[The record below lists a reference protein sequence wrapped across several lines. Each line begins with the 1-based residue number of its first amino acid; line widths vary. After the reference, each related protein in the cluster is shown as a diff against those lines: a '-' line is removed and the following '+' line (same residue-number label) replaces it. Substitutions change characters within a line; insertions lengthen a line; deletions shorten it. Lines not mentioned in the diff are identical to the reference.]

1 MRHASRLESAG
12 RFPVDEG
19 LASMIEPF
27 PSSAAI
33 QRAFRIVRTLAI
45 VVTLWSGAPAIADGT
60 VVPDARITST
70 ARLLAGVTSDYPPHA
85 QAVALDVWQQHRKT
99 LAPRWERLR
108 RERLSVIETW
118 RNDVLRT
125 ELDRCRTLLYPFSGP
140 DFLNAYLMFP
150 RCDTYVLFGLEQ
162 PGQVPPL
169 ETMSPEDTTALLE
182 DIRTAF
188 RDILARNYFITKHM
202 SEQLRT
208 PRLEGVLPLMLAS
221 MGLLDL
227 RVAAVEPFDL
237 GQLPGPHPGASV
249 RADRRAKGIKV
260 TFFGPPAGRPQTLY
274 YLSLNVTDG
283 ALRANPEFL
292 PFLERFRPSMT
303 FIKSASYLLQAK
315 EFTRIRQTLLDGS
328 EVLVQDDT
336 GIPYRLL
343 LDRKFEIRLFGRYAP
358 PIREFPYAYQEDL
371 AAAYERAGSV
381 SALPFPFGYHW
392 RRGESGLMVAR
403 NTAQR
408 L

>member
-1 MRHASRLESAG
+1 MTGGFSQPDAIRCAT
-12 RFPVDEG
+12 RF
-19 LASMIEPF
+19 
-27 PSSAAI
+27 AA
-33 QRAFRIVRTLAI
+33 TLA
-45 VVTLWSGAPAIADGT
+45 TLAALWLCTPAIAGDT

-70 ARLLAGVTSDYPPHA
+70 ARLLAGIDSDYAPQA
-85 QAVALDVWQQHRKT
+85 QIATLEAWQKHRKY

-108 RERLSVIETW
+108 RERFSVIETW

-150 RCDTYVLFGLEQ
+150 RCDTYVLMGLEP
-162 PGQVPPL
+162 PGEVPAL
-169 ETMSPEDTTALLE
+169 ETLSPEDAAALLE

-202 SEQLRT
+202 SEQLQT
-208 PRLEGVLPLMLAS
+208 PRLTGVLPLMLAS

-227 RVAAVEPFDL
+227 RVASIEPFDL
-237 GQLPGPHPGASV
+237 AQLPGPHPGAKA
-249 RADRRAKGIKV
+249 RADRRAKAIKV
-260 TFFGPPAGRPQTLY
+260 TFYRPPSDKPQTLY

-283 ALRANPEFL
+283 ALRSNPEFL
-292 PFLERFRPSMT
+292 PLLERFKPSMT
-303 FIKSASYLLQAK
+303 FIKSAAYLLQGK
-315 EFTRIRQTLLDGS
+315 EFTRIRQTLLDVS

-336 GIPYRLL
+336 GIPYGLL

-371 AAAYERAGSV
+371 AAAYEQAGKV
-381 SALPFPFGYHW
+381 SALPFSFGYHW
-392 RRGESGLMVAR
+392 QQGRSGLMVAR
-403 NTAQR
+403 SAAKR
-408 L
+408 S